1 MQRTGTIKLFIK
13 ESATYPHG
21 FKILQI

>member
-1 MQRTGTIKLFIK
+1 MQHTGTIKLFIK